1 MASFNKVIL
10 MGNLTRDPEKRYTE
24 SGACVVNMGIAVNRR
39 VKKGGDWTEEA
50 SFFDIVV
57 FGKSAENCAQ
67 YLSKG
72 RPVLIDGE
80 LNQNRWETQDGQKRS
95 KVEIVAWGVTF
106 LNAGD
111 GASQGGHGGG
121 SSYDKDPPP
130 LEDDDIPF

>member
-50 SFFDIVV
+50 SFFDVVV

-67 YLSKG
+67 YLTKG
-72 RPVLIDGE
+72 RPVLVDGE
-80 LNQNRWETQDGQKRS
+80 LNQSRWETQDGQKRS
-95 KVEIVAWGVTF
+95 KVEIVAWNGVAT
-106 LNAGD
+106 
-111 GASQGGHGGG
+111 GASG
-121 SSYDKDPPP
+121 SSRVVC
-130 LEDDDIPF
+130 